1 MSNSI
6 QCFLTVSNLNS
17 EISDF
22 LKKIESNYAYY
33 FKRVDDLNIE
43 YITDYLNFKEIL
55 GLSAQVESKITITY
69 YDTSV
74 GYLRRK
80 LFNRGYL
87 VSDNSAPFSIDIES
101 DIYDI
106 SKANNTDFAEEL
118 NNYLDKYGE
127 ENSNFP
133 QVGDYIRINE
143 SICED
148 VDVLDWLE
156 EQKYNQFKITN
167 IELETNGIWVE
178 GCEYRLE
185 IQECILLSKPT
196 ILEK

>member
-6 QCFLTVSNLNS
+6 QCFLIVSNLNS

-22 LKKIESNYAYY
+22 ITKIESNYAYY

-55 GLSAQVESKITITY
+55 DLSAQVESEITITY
-69 YDTSV
+69 YDTSI
-74 GYLRRK
+74 GYIRRK
-80 LFNRGYL
+80 LFNCGYL
-87 VSDNSAPFSIDIES
+87 VSDNSAPFSIDLEAS
-101 DIYDI
+101 LYEK
-106 SKANNTDFAEEL
+106 SKINNNDFSKEL
-118 NNYLDKYGE
+118 NHYLDTYGE

-133 QVGDYIRINE
+133 QVGNYIRINE

-148 VDVLDWLE
+148 VDVLDWLG

-167 IELETNGIWVE
+167 IEPEANGIWVE
-178 GCEYRLE
+178 GCEYRLD
-185 IQECILLSKPT
+185 IQECILLSKPNV
-196 ILEK
+196 LAN